1 MELAGQRR
9 LPIDRDTAWKAL
21 NDPEIL
27 KACIPGCESI
37 EKVSD
42 DDYSVTV
49 ASVLGP
55 VRAKFR
61 GRLRLEN
68 VLAPE
73 RYTLRFEG
81 EGGAAG
87 FAKGSADVTLTTTD
101 GGTIL
106 DYKVNAQVAG
116 RIAQVG
122 SRLIDSAAMKLADE
136 FFAAF
141 DQKVSGTTSE
151 PRKTAVAAVSIRNT
165 PMQIVFI
172 ALILVA
178 LVASVAYT
186 LR

>member
-9 LPIDRDTAWKAL
+9 LPVDRDTAWKAL
-21 NDPEIL
+21 NDPEVL
-27 KACIPGCESI
+27 KASIPGCESI

-42 DDYSVTV
+42 DDFSVTV
-49 ASVLGP
+49 ATVLGP

-87 FAKGSADVTLTTTD
+87 FAKGSADVTLTAKD
-101 GGTIL
+101 GATIL

-141 DQKVSGTTSE
+141 EKTLSGTISVE
-151 PRKTAVAAVSIRNT
+151 RKIVPDTISVRNT
-165 PMQIVFI
+165 PIQVVFI

-178 LVASVAYT
+178 LVASVAFT